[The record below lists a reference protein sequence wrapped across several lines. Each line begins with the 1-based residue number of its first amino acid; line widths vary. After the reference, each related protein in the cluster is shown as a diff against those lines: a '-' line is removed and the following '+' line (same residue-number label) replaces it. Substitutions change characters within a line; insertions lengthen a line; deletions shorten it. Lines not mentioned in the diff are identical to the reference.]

1 MFSRI
6 MQEVIPFNRPHGISV
21 VSLGKSNCKVFL
33 PDRRRNRNHLGTMH
47 ACAIA
52 TAAEYVSG
60 LNVVEAFDMSK
71 HRLIMSKIEVNYIRR
86 PNGFCHAISSMSDD
100 VFSRIINELD
110 SEGVS
115 SFPMKSVVIDS
126 TNEQVAVATIHWQVK
141 SWQKVRVK

>member
-1 MFSRI
+1 
-6 MQEVIPFNRPHGISV
+6 
-21 VSLGKSNCKVFL
+21 
-33 PDRRRNRNHLGTMH
+33 MH

-71 HRLIMSKIEVNYIRR
+71 YRLIMSKIEVNYIRR

-141 SWQKVRVK
+141 SWKKVLVK